1 MAAYVLVD
9 VMVNDPDR
17 YEEYKKLA
25 PLAIAAYGG
34 KYLARGGRIEVLE
47 GDWPLNRFVILEFES
62 VERAK
67 QWHESPE
74 YRQARTLRHET
85 TFSKMVVVEGL

>member
-1 MAAYVLVD
+1 M
-9 VMVNDPDR
+9 
-17 YEEYKKLA
+17 
-25 PLAIAAYGG
+25 
-34 KYLARGGRIEVLE
+34 LE

-62 VERAK
+62 VERTK

-85 TFSKMVVVEGL
+85 ASSKMVVVEGL